1 MSKNVSWTVFTA
13 ALILYSGMAPA
24 ADVAPPSK
32 EQPALQQSTGR
43 QLMTPEEQNE
53 HRNKMRNAAS
63 ADERKAI
70 RKEHHEKMKAK
81 AREKNVAIPE
91 NPPSP
96 PLHRGRQNGGMNGGN
111 MDNGR

>member
-1 MSKNVSWTVFTA
+1 MSKKIILSAFTG
-13 ALILYSGMAPA
+13 ALILYSGMVLATDAAPQ
-24 ADVAPPSK
+24 SK
-32 EQPALQQSTGR
+32 DQPAPQQTTGR

-81 AREKNVAIPE
+81 AKEKNMAIPE

-96 PLHRGRQNGGMNGGN
+96 PLHRGRQNGGMGMEGG
-111 MDNGR
+111 R